1 MLHVLFLF
9 AMVSITACF
18 VKFINF
24 SCFLLKP
31 TATNNALYGEKNVW
45 ENNCD
50 SADTETSIE
59 MEDQQLPD
67 YLHY

>member
-1 MLHVLFLF
+1 MH
-9 AMVSITACF
+9 CD
-18 VKFINF
+18 
-24 SCFLLKP
+24 
-31 TATNNALYGEKNVW
+31 GEKNVW